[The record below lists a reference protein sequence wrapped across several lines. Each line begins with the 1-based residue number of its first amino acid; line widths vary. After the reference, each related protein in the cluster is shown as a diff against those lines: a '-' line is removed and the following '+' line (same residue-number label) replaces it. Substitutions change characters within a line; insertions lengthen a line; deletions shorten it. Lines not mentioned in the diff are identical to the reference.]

1 MSLKFVEVLIIV
13 CAGALF
19 VWWQLRDLRLARD
32 KTRKEREAAEAE
44 ASQLTDKASEAPEPG
59 SGHGP

>member
-32 KTRKEREAAEAE
+32 KTRKQREAAA
-44 ASQLTDKASEAPEPG
+44 AAQLTDKASEAPEPG

>member
-19 VWWQLRDLRLARD
+19 VWWQLRDLRLARE
-32 KTRKEREAAEAE
+32 KTRKQREVAEAA
-44 ASQLTDKASEAPEPG
+44 QLTDKASEAPEPG